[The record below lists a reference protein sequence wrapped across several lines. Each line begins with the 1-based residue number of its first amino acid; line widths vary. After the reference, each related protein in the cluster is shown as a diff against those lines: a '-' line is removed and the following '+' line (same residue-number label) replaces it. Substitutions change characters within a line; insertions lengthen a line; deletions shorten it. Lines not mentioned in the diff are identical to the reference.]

1 MAEYV
6 KMGLLYQRICHNH
19 PNCEGCPFKG
29 SLPSK
34 EGCIPVTEE
43 DFKTIE
49 KIALKWEQ
57 ENPLP
62 NTDLSTF
69 KAYEE
74 FSRRTSSPHM
84 THRERLVEAM
94 LGLTGEAGECADF
107 VKKGMYQGHNMV
119 TADLVNELGDV
130 LWYLREACD
139 ALGVPLQ
146 SIAEANIEKLWK
158 RYPNGFSPE
167 RSINREE

>member
-6 KMGLLYQRICHNH
+6 RVQKIINRMCDTYPICV
-19 PNCEGCPFKG
+19 ECPLQKC
-29 SLPSK
+29 PYNANQM
-34 EGCIPVTEE
+34 TEE
-43 DFKTIE
+43 EYQKLE
-49 KIALKWEQ
+49 EIALEWEQ